1 MTLDVHVLGTASA
14 RPTPERA
21 VSGSLVKGPDGI
33 VVVDCGEGFQT
44 RYALQR
50 RRLKRHSV
58 GETLKPSAVDALVFT
73 HGHLD
78 HTWGALPWLQSM
90 DLENRQQPLLVI
102 GPTSSEALD
111 ALLNAEPLPD
121 SVPQADLVRQWKAWY
136 MLGGDMLRFPV
147 RWVWG
152 DVNADRWV
160 EVNPETGAA
169 VSLDGRPQP
178 EGWKNSTLQ
187 PVSTEHTV
195 PSCGWMVQQHAMAG
209 KFDRARADEM
219 QLTTKQR
226 AMVARGENITDAN
239 GETIAASWFRGGE
252 RAAVSVLIS
261 GDTAAT
267 PEAWEAS
274 IAPTLL
280 IHEATYLEQQQDKA
294 EEHMHSTATGAVAS
308 AHAVGATYLAL
319 THYSNRIKDESVSAG
334 EAEAAAEA
342 AAEGVAVVALN
353 DNDRLVVGDD
363 GELTHL
369 VWQRDGWATAHI
381 PPNR

>member
-21 VSGSLVKGPDGI
+21 VSGSLVKGPDG
-33 VVVDCGEGFQT
+33 VAVVDCGEGFQT

-58 GETLKPSAVDALVFT
+58 GETLKPSAVDVLAFT

-102 GPTSSEALD
+102 GPTSAEAMD
-111 ALLNAEPLPD
+111 ALLNDEPLPD
-121 SVPQADLVRQWKAWY
+121 DIPPADLTRQWMAWY
-136 MLGGDMLRFPV
+136 ELGGDMIQFPI
-147 RWVWG
+147 RWVLG
-152 DVNADRWV
+152 DVNADRWM
-160 EVNPETGAA
+160 EINPDTGAA
-169 VSLDGRPQP
+169 ALLDGMPQP
-178 EGWKNSTLQ
+178 SGWNNSMLR
-187 PVSTEHTV
+187 PVPTEHSV

-209 KFDRARADEM
+209 KFDRARAEEM

-267 PEAWEAS
+267 PKTWEAS

-294 EEHMHSTATGAVAS
+294 EQHMHSTATGAVAS

-319 THYSNRIKDESVSAG
+319 THYSNRIKDASVSVG
-334 EAEAAAEA
+334 EAKA

-353 DNDRLVVGDD
+353 DNDRLVVDDD
-363 GELTHL
+363 GGLTHL
-369 VWQRDGWATAHI
+369 VWEREGWGPKSI

>member
-1 MTLDVHVLGTASA
+1 MVLDVHVLGTASA

-33 VVVDCGEGFQT
+33 AIVDCGEGFQT

-58 GETLKPSAVDALVFT
+58 GETLKPSTVDVLAFT

-90 DLENRQQPLLVI
+90 DLENRQQPLLII
-102 GPTSSEALD
+102 GPTSAEVAE
-111 ALLNAEPLPD
+111 ALLNDEPLPEAAP
-121 SVPQADLVRQWKAWY
+121 SADLARQWMAWFA
-136 MLGGDMLRFPV
+136 LGGDMIRFPI
-147 RWVWG
+147 RWVLG
-152 DVNADRWV
+152 VVNADRWV
-160 EVNPETGAA
+160 EVDPTSGKARLLEEM
-169 VSLDGRPQP
+169 PQP
-178 EGWKNSTLQ
+178 EGWGNSSLR
-187 PVSTEHTV
+187 PVPTQHTV
-195 PSCGWMVQQHAMAG
+195 PSCGWMVQQKAMAG

-261 GDTAAT
+261 GDTATT
-267 PEAWEAS
+267 PEAWDDS
-274 IAPTLL
+274 LAPTLL
-280 IHEATYLEQQQDKA
+280 IHEATFLEEQHDKA
-294 EEHMHSTATGAVAS
+294 EEHMHSTAAGAVAS
-308 AHAVGATYLAL
+308 AQAVGATYLAL
-319 THYSNRIKDESVSAG
+319 THYSNRIKNSKTPEDEAKT
-334 EAEAAAEA
+334 AAD
-342 AAEGVAVVALN
+342 GVAVVALN
-353 DNDRLVVGDD
+353 DNDRLVVDDD
-363 GELTHL
+363 GDLTHL
-369 VWQRDGWATAHI
+369 KWESEGWVLANI

>member
-33 VVVDCGEGFQT
+33 AVVDCGEGFQT

-58 GETLKPSAVDALVFT
+58 GETLKPSAVDVLAFT

-102 GPTSSEALD
+102 GPTSAEAMD
-111 ALLNAEPLPD
+111 ALLNDEPLPAD
-121 SVPQADLVRQWKAWY
+121 VPPADLTRQWMAWY
-136 MLGGDMLRFPV
+136 ELGGDMIQFPI
-147 RWVWG
+147 RWVLG
-152 DVNADRWV
+152 DVNADRWM
-160 EVNPETGAA
+160 EINPDTGAA
-169 VSLDGRPQP
+169 ALLDGMPQP
-178 EGWKNSTLQ
+178 SGWNNSTLR
-187 PVSTEHTV
+187 PVPTEHSV

-209 KFDRARADEM
+209 KFDRARAEEM

-267 PEAWEAS
+267 PEAWGAS

-319 THYSNRIKDESVSAG
+319 THYSNRIKDASVSAG
-334 EAEAAAEA
+334 EAKA

-353 DNDRLVVGDD
+353 DNDRLVVDDD
-363 GELTHL
+363 GGLTHL
-369 VWQRDGWATAHI
+369 VWEREGWAPKSI

>member
-1 MTLDVHVLGTASA
+1 MVLDVHVLGTASA

-33 VVVDCGEGFQT
+33 AIVDCGEGFQT

-90 DLENRQQPLLVI
+90 DLENRQQPLLII
-102 GPTSSEALD
+102 GPTSAEVAE
-111 ALLNAEPLPD
+111 ALLNDEQLPEAAP
-121 SVPQADLVRQWKAWY
+121 SADLARQWMAWFA
-136 MLGGDMLRFPV
+136 LGGDMIRFPI
-147 RWVWG
+147 RWVLG
-152 DVNADRWV
+152 VVNADRWV
-160 EVNPETGAA
+160 EVDPTSGKARLLEKM
-169 VSLDGRPQP
+169 PQP
-178 EGWKNSTLQ
+178 EGWGNSSLR
-187 PVSTEHTV
+187 PVPTQHTV
-195 PSCGWMVQQHAMAG
+195 PSCGWMVQQKAMAG

-261 GDTAAT
+261 GDTATT
-267 PEAWEAS
+267 PEAWDDS
-274 IAPTLL
+274 LAPTLL
-280 IHEATYLEQQQDKA
+280 IHEATYLEEQHDKA
-294 EEHMHSTATGAVAS
+294 EEHMHSTAAGAVAS
-308 AHAVGATYLAL
+308 AQAVGATYLAL
-319 THYSNRIKDESVSAG
+319 THYSNRIKNSKTSEDEAKT
-334 EAEAAAEA
+334 AAH
-342 AAEGVAVVALN
+342 GVAVVALN
-353 DNDRLVVGDD
+353 DNDRLVVDDD
-363 GELTHL
+363 GDLTHL
-369 VWQRDGWATAHI
+369 KWGSEGWLLANI

>member
-1 MTLDVHVLGTASA
+1 MVLDVHVLGTASA

-33 VVVDCGEGFQT
+33 AIVDCGEGFQT

-58 GETLKPSAVDALVFT
+58 GETLKPSTVDVLAFT

-90 DLENRQQPLLVI
+90 DLENRQQPLLII
-102 GPTSSEALD
+102 GPTSAEVAE
-111 ALLNAEPLPD
+111 ALLNDEQLPEAAP
-121 SVPQADLVRQWKAWY
+121 SADLARQWMAWFA
-136 MLGGDMLRFPV
+136 LGGDMIRFPI
-147 RWVWG
+147 RWVLG
-152 DVNADRWV
+152 VVNADRGV
-160 EVNPETGAA
+160 EVDPTSGKARLLEKM
-169 VSLDGRPQP
+169 PQP
-178 EGWKNSTLQ
+178 EGWENSSLR
-187 PVSTEHTV
+187 PVPTQHTV
-195 PSCGWMVQQHAMAG
+195 PSCGWMVQQKAMAG

-261 GDTAAT
+261 GDTATT
-267 PEAWEAS
+267 PEAWDDS
-274 IAPTLL
+274 LAPTLL
-280 IHEATYLEQQQDKA
+280 IHEATFLEEQHDKA
-294 EEHMHSTATGAVAS
+294 EEHMHSTAAGAVAS
-308 AHAVGATYLAL
+308 AQAVGATYLAL
-319 THYSNRIKDESVSAG
+319 THYSNRIKNSKTSEDEAKT
-334 EAEAAAEA
+334 AAH
-342 AAEGVAVVALN
+342 GVAVVALN
-353 DNDRLVVGDD
+353 DNDRLVVDDD
-363 GELTHL
+363 GDLTHL
-369 VWQRDGWATAHI
+369 KWGSEGWLLANI

>member
-1 MTLDVHVLGTASA
+1 MVLDVHVLGTASA

-33 VVVDCGEGFQT
+33 AIVDCGEGFQT

-58 GETLKPSAVDALVFT
+58 GETLKPSTVDVLAFT

-90 DLENRQQPLLVI
+90 DLENRQQPLLII
-102 GPTSSEALD
+102 GPTSAEVAE
-111 ALLNAEPLPD
+111 ALLNDEQLPEAAP
-121 SVPQADLVRQWKAWY
+121 SADLARQWMAWFA
-136 MLGGDMLRFPV
+136 LGGDMIRFPI
-147 RWVWG
+147 RWVLG
-152 DVNADRWV
+152 VVNADRWV
-160 EVNPETGAA
+160 EVDPTSGKARLLEKM
-169 VSLDGRPQP
+169 PQP
-178 EGWKNSTLQ
+178 EGWGNSSLR
-187 PVSTEHTV
+187 PVPTQHTV
-195 PSCGWMVQQHAMAG
+195 PSCGWMVQQKAMAG

-261 GDTAAT
+261 GDTATT
-267 PEAWEAS
+267 PEAWDDS
-274 IAPTLL
+274 VSPTLL
-280 IHEATYLEQQQDKA
+280 IHEATYLEEQQNKA
-294 EEHMHSTATGAVAS
+294 EEHMHSTAAGAVAS
-308 AHAVGATYLAL
+308 AQAVGATYLAL
-319 THYSNRIKDESVSAG
+319 THYSNRIKNSKTSEDEAKT
-334 EAEAAAEA
+334 AAD
-342 AAEGVAVVALN
+342 GVAVVALN
-353 DNDRLVVGDD
+353 DNDRLVVDDD
-363 GELTHL
+363 GDLTHL
-369 VWQRDGWATAHI
+369 KWGSEGWLLANI

>member
-1 MTLDVHVLGTASA
+1 MVLDVHVLGTASA

-33 VVVDCGEGFQT
+33 AIVDCGEGFQT

-58 GETLKPSAVDALVFT
+58 GETLKPSTVDVLAFT

-90 DLENRQQPLLVI
+90 DLENRQQPLLII
-102 GPTSSEALD
+102 GPTSAEVAE
-111 ALLNAEPLPD
+111 ALLNDEPLPEAAP
-121 SVPQADLVRQWKAWY
+121 SADLARQWMAWFA
-136 MLGGDMLRFPV
+136 LGGDMIRFPI
-147 RWVWG
+147 RWVLG
-152 DVNADRWV
+152 VVNADRWV
-160 EVNPETGAA
+160 EVDPTSGKARLLEKM
-169 VSLDGRPQP
+169 PQP
-178 EGWKNSTLQ
+178 EGWGNSSLR
-187 PVSTEHTV
+187 PVPTQHTV
-195 PSCGWMVQQHAMAG
+195 PSCGWMVQQKAMAG

-261 GDTAAT
+261 GDTATT
-267 PEAWEAS
+267 PEAWDDS
-274 IAPTLL
+274 VSPTLL
-280 IHEATYLEQQQDKA
+280 IHEATYLEEQQNKA
-294 EEHMHSTATGAVAS
+294 EEHMHSTAAGAVAS
-308 AHAVGATYLAL
+308 AQAVGATYLAL
-319 THYSNRIKDESVSAG
+319 THYSNRIKNSKTSEDEAKT
-334 EAEAAAEA
+334 AAH
-342 AAEGVAVVALN
+342 GVAVVALN
-353 DNDRLVVGDD
+353 DNDRLVVDDD
-363 GELTHL
+363 GDLTHL
-369 VWQRDGWATAHI
+369 KWGSEGWLLANI

>member
-1 MTLDVHVLGTASA
+1 MVLDVHVLGTASA

-33 VVVDCGEGFQT
+33 AIVDCGEGFQT

-58 GETLKPSAVDALVFT
+58 GETLKPSTVDVLAFT

-90 DLENRQQPLLVI
+90 DLENRQQPLLII
-102 GPTSSEALD
+102 GPTSAEVAE
-111 ALLNAEPLPD
+111 ALLNDEQLPEAAP
-121 SVPQADLVRQWKAWY
+121 SADLARQWMAWFA
-136 MLGGDMLRFPV
+136 LGGDMIRFPI
-147 RWVWG
+147 RWVLG
-152 DVNADRWV
+152 VVNADRWV
-160 EVNPETGAA
+160 EVDPTSGKARLLEKM
-169 VSLDGRPQP
+169 PQP
-178 EGWKNSTLQ
+178 EGWGNSSLR
-187 PVSTEHTV
+187 PVPTQHTV
-195 PSCGWMVQQHAMAG
+195 PSCGWMVQQKAMAG

-261 GDTAAT
+261 GDTATT
-267 PEAWEAS
+267 PEAWDDS
-274 IAPTLL
+274 LAPTLL
-280 IHEATYLEQQQDKA
+280 IHEATFLEEQHDKA

-308 AHAVGATYLAL
+308 AQAVGATYLAL
-319 THYSNRIKDESVSAG
+319 THYSNRIKNSKTSEDEAKT
-334 EAEAAAEA
+334 AAD
-342 AAEGVAVVALN
+342 GVAVVALN
-353 DNDRLVVGDD
+353 DNDRLVVDDD
-363 GELTHL
+363 GDLTHL
-369 VWQRDGWATAHI
+369 KWESEGWVLANI